1 VNPGT
6 VDGIVDGETITMLLA
21 DHGRWTYRVLRA
33 VESAGSAAAPNG
45 VPPDDDCALG
55 RWLGTDAGAALGPAV
70 VSDLADRHRRLHES
84 AADLVTL
91 AAEGQK
97 ERALAAVAPGG
108 EFSVAAHGLAVT
120 VEGWRRVEAAT
131 VPVPPK
137 AAGDE
142 LLGSVS
148 LVRAEAEIAATTSKE
163 IADTIGA
170 LSDEV
175 GEGLSA
181 ITEIAGAAG
190 STAHEADESRAR
202 TADTQHRLVGLQQS
216 IDRISKSLALIA
228 QIARNTNMIV
238 LNANIEAIRAG
249 DAGRGFGV
257 VANEVKQLA
266 DGISNATHEVRGI
279 TAEVRQE
286 TDTILGDVTGFR
298 TSIERI
304 ADTQAVIA
312 QALDHHQTTTVR
324 MRERLASAAESIE
337 IVEGNAVSA
346 AHSARNAVAV
356 SGALAEQLRSISG
369 ATGHPTR
376 RFRLRGAADW
386 FLTPDLEHLVECAP
400 DGGHV
405 TYYAVRT
412 GEVVGELRPPHASP
426 PCGGRVFVSP
436 TGRLTLI
443 SWDAVGA
450 FHLWDVGS
458 GAAAGSFTDT
468 GTPLRVAVD
477 EENWRLVA
485 RTGRQAQVGRYRREV
500 ATIWDL
506 RAGTAVQDV
515 AVDDLDESRAGL
527 HQYSVADA
535 FASEAVTADQRLYAT
550 ATRDAGGATMVLY
563 DGRTGRERYRTVEP
577 DADTARTAF
586 GADGTLL
593 LAHWASGGGG
603 WVDVLDL

>member
-1 VNPGT
+1 VSTGT

-33 VESAGSAAAPNG
+33 VESAGSDAAPDG

-70 VSDLADRHRRLHES
+70 AADLADRHRRLHES
-84 AADLVTL
+84 AADLVAL
-91 AAEGQK
+91 AGEGEK
-97 ERALAAVAPGG
+97 ERALAALAPGG
-108 EFSVAAHGLAVT
+108 EFSLAAHGLAVT
-120 VEGWRRVEAAT
+120 VERWRRVEPAT
-131 VPVPPK
+131 APVPPK

-190 STAHEADESRAR
+190 TTAHEADESRIR

-249 DAGRGFGV
+249 EAGRGFGV

-312 QALDHHQTTTVR
+312 QALDHHHTTTER

-337 IVEGNAVSA
+337 VVEGNAASA
-346 AHSARNAVAV
+346 AHSARNAVAAGGV
-356 SGALAEQLRSISG
+356 LAEQLRAIG
-369 ATGHPTR
+369 TGHPTHR
-376 RFRLRGAADW
+376 YRLRGAPDW
-386 FLTPDLEHLVECAP
+386 FLTPDLAHLVECAP

-412 GEVVGELRPPHASP
+412 GEIVGELRPQHASP

-458 GAAAGSFTDT
+458 GAAAGSFKDT

-506 RAGTAVQDV
+506 RAGTAVQEV
-515 AVDDLDESRAGL
+515 AVDDLDENRAGL
-527 HQYSVADA
+527 HQHSVADA
-535 FASEAVTADQRLYAT
+535 FASEAVTADQHLYAT
-550 ATRDAGGATMVLY
+550 GTRDVGGAALVLY
-563 DGRTGRERYRTVEP
+563 DGRTGRERFRTVEP
-577 DADTARTAF
+577 DADTVRTAF
-586 GADGTLL
+586 DADATLL
-593 LAHWASGGGG
+593 LVHWASGGGG